1 MRPRPAVLSPAL
13 DARAAFADPLPGSW
27 YDRPTPEVAR
37 DLLGKLILSRVGG
50 QLRVGRLVETEAY
63 LSGDLASHAV
73 LGPTM
78 RNRAMFGPPGTLYVY
93 RIHQVHL
100 ANAVT
105 RPGEAVL
112 LRSAEPGT
120 GLSGDPRGPGRLC
133 RALGIALERNGTS
146 LVDGPV
152 RLSAGTE
159 APGRIRRGVR
169 IGIRR
174 DAHRLLRYAI
184 DQNRW
189 VSRPIRT
196 RARRAL
202 L

>member
-1 MRPRPAVLSPAL
+1 MRPGPAVLNPAL
-13 DARAAFADPLPGSW
+13 DPRAAFADPLPAHW
-27 YDRPTPEVAR
+27 YDRPTPQVAR
-37 DLLGKLILSRVGG
+37 DLLGKWILSRVDGR
-50 QLRVGRLVETEAY
+50 LRVGRLVETEAY
-63 LSGDLASHAV
+63 ISGDLASHAV

-112 LRSAEPGT
+112 LRAAEPGP
-120 GLSGDPRGPGRLC
+120 GLSGDSRGPGRLC
-133 RALGIALERNGTS
+133 RALGIDLGRNGTS

-152 RLSAGTE
+152 RLSAGNE
-159 APGRIRRGVR
+159 GPGRIRRGIR
-169 IGIRR
+169 IGISR

-184 DQNRW
+184 DRNRW
-189 VSRPIRT
+189 VSRPIR
-196 RARRAL
+196 ARRGPVT
-202 L
+202 